1 MSIKQMI
8 IKLCDGMII
17 FWTKLRD
24 ETVIIPDEDNVG
36 ILNKWL
42 SFFED
47 NYETIGE
54 FSDVKTCI
62 NNYVS
67 LCDRDWED

>member
-1 MSIKQMI
+1 MSMKQLI
-8 IKLCDGMII
+8 IKLCDDMIV

-24 ETVIIPDEDNVG
+24 ETATIPDEDNVG

-54 FSDVKTCI
+54 FSNVRTYI
-62 NNYVS
+62 NNYVN
-67 LCDRDWED
+67 LYYRE